1 MYTRV
6 ICCLLLCL
14 GIASSLRAQQYYFEH
29 FQVERGLSNNT
40 ATCVIQDK
48 KGFIW
53 IGTKDGLNRF
63 DGYSFKVFRNIAGDS
78 TSLGNNSVWQ
88 LHAGKDGT
96 IWVGT
101 EHGIYAYNPRNETFT
116 HLRNTPRQLVRA
128 IAEDQQGNLW
138 FVVNF
143 KLYQFPPNG
152 KEARLFQD
160 AGLDLCTTLAIA
172 NNNQL
177 WVGTLSGMLGRYDAT
192 TGRFRFRSVFDHSRP
207 AVSTWLERIY
217 DTGEG
222 YFLVGTAT
230 QGIKKFDTATET
242 YTDLLTYN
250 TDNTEIYA
258 RDFVRSKAG
267 EYWIATESGIYI
279 YNTQQQQFTNLKKNY
294 QSPYALTDNAVY
306 SFCKDREGGIWIGTY
321 FGGINYY
328 PKENPVFEKYF
339 PGSGPGALRGNAVRE
354 ITSDNQGHLWIGTE
368 DEGLNKFDKAS
379 GVFTNFKP
387 TGKSTGIA
395 HTNIHGLLH
404 DGERLWI
411 GTFEHGLDLMD
422 LRTTSVIRHFT
433 AGPTPNDLRSNFIHS
448 LYKTSD
454 NRVWV
459 GTSNGI
465 YIYNERNN
473 NFISP
478 GYFPRGGFYSSIL
491 ETTDGTIWAGT
502 FQDGLHY
509 YNARKNIFGR
519 LQVLQQGK
527 DRLAENRITSIH
539 ESSDKTLW
547 IATEDGL
554 YNLDPSTK
562 KIKIYTT
569 ATGLPS
575 NLIYTIT
582 EDGRRRHWITTS
594 KGLVLLDP
602 QNHILRTFTKTSGLL
617 GDQFNY
623 SSAFKASDGRMY
635 YGSVKGMISFNPAD
649 LEPDNYSPPVYITN
663 FSVFNVPLTISA
675 QEGALSQ
682 SLLLTRHITLAH
694 DQSTFNI
701 DFAAI
706 NFTSPDNVEYAY
718 KLEGLDKDWNYIK
731 TNRSVY
737 FTNLPHGEY
746 VFKVRST
753 NSSGRWQNNER
764 TLHITIR
771 PPLWKTPL
779 AYLMYLL
786 LAGSL
791 TYLLVRSYRRNLAAK
806 QKRKMQLYAMQKEK
820 ELVESKI
827 DFFTKVAHEIRTPL
841 TLIKAPLEKISGQII
856 KTPQTEK
863 YLNSMNKNTE
873 RLLELTNQLLDF
885 RKIEEKQLALNFTST
900 NIPQLLT
907 DIWNSFQPT
916 AENKQIGFRISVP
929 PNSFEAFVD
938 RDAFIKIISNLL
950 NNALKYGKRNVYTK
964 LTVPDSK
971 GYFKIT
977 ISNDGDPIPVAD
989 QQKIFE
995 LFFRSKRTG
1004 SIAGTGIGLYLAKSL
1019 TELHQGSIRLINDE
1033 KQVCFE
1039 LVFPDHLEM
1048 ASQANH

>member
-1 MYTRV
+1 MYTRI
-6 ICCLLLCL
+6 ICILLLFL
-14 GIASSLRAQQYYFEH
+14 GMAFSLRAQHYYFEH

-40 ATCVIQDK
+40 ATCVIQDR

-88 LHAGKDGT
+88 LHAGNDGT
-96 IWVGT
+96 LWVGT
-101 EHGIYAYNPRNETFT
+101 EHGIYTYNPEHETFT
-116 HLRNTPRQLVRA
+116 HLPNTPKQLVRG

-138 FVVNF
+138 FVINF
-143 KLYQFPPNG
+143 KLYQFPRNSR
-152 KEARLFQD
+152 EARLHTEE
-160 AGLDLCTTLAIA
+160 GLNQCTTLTIS

-177 WVGTLSGMLGRYDAT
+177 WVGTLSGMIGRYDPA

-222 YFLVGTAT
+222 YFLIGTAT
-230 QGIKKFDTATET
+230 QGIKKFDPARET
-242 YTDLLTYN
+242 YEDLLTYN

-258 RDFVRSKAG
+258 RDFVRSKEG

-279 YNTQQQQFTNLKKNY
+279 YNTQSNQFTNLKKNY

-328 PKENPVFEKYF
+328 PRENPVFEKYF
-339 PGSGPGALRGNAVRE
+339 PGSGPGTIGGNAVRE
-354 ITSDNQGHLWIGTE
+354 ITSDSMGHLWIGTE
-368 DEGLNKFDKAS
+368 DAGLNKLDLKTGTFK
-379 GVFTNFKP
+379 NFKP
-387 TGKSTGIA
+387 TGGSSGIA

-404 DGERLWI
+404 DGRQLWI

-422 LRTTSVIRHFT
+422 LRTESVVRHFT
-433 AGPTPNDLRSNFIHS
+433 AGPGPNDLRSNFIHS

-465 YIYNERNN
+465 YIYNSSNN

-478 GYFPRGGFYSSIL
+478 SYFPRGGFYSSIL

-509 YNARKNIFGR
+509 YNPRKNIFGR
-519 LQVLQQGK
+519 LQVLQQHK
-527 DRLAENRITSIH
+527 DRLSENRITFIH
-539 ESSDKTLW
+539 ESSGKDLW

-554 YNLDPSTK
+554 YMINPASQKVT
-562 KIKIYTT
+562 IYTT

-575 NLIYTIT
+575 NLVYTII
-582 EDGRRRHWITTS
+582 EDDLHRHWITTS
-594 KGLVLLDP
+594 KGLVLLD
-602 QNHILRTFTKTSGLL
+602 QHNRVLRTFTKTSGLL

-623 SSAFKASDGRMY
+623 SSAFKAPDGHIY
-635 YGSVKGMISFNPAD
+635 YGSVKGMISFNPSE
-649 LEPDNYSPPVYITN
+649 LVPDNYTPPVYITN
-663 FSVFNVPLTISA
+663 FSVFNVPLTIS
-675 QEGALSQ
+675 QQQGALSQ
-682 SLLLTRHITLAH
+682 SLLITRHITLTH
-694 DQSTFNI
+694 TQSTFNI

-706 NFTSPDNVEYAY
+706 NFTAPDNVEYAY

-753 NSSGRWQNNER
+753 NNSGRWQNNER
-764 TLHITIR
+764 ELRITVL

-779 AYLMYLL
+779 AYLVYCLL
-786 LAGSL
+786 LITTGYL
-791 TYLLVRSYRRNLAAK
+791 IIKTYRENLANR
-806 QKRKMQLYAMQKEK
+806 QKRRMQLYAMQKEK

-841 TLIKAPLEKISGQII
+841 TLIKAPLEKISGQIT

-863 YLNSMNKNTE
+863 YLNSMHKNTE

-885 RKIEEKQLALNFTST
+885 RKIEEKQLSLNFTKT

-916 AENKQIGFRISVP
+916 AENKNIDFRIMLP
-929 PNSFEAFVD
+929 PGTFDAFVD
-938 RDAFIKIISNLL
+938 QDAFTKIISNLL
-950 NNALKYGKRNVYTK
+950 NNALKYGKKQVVTE
-964 LTVPDSK
+964 LTGPGPDK
-971 GYFKIT
+971 HFKIT
-977 ISNDGDPIPVAD
+977 ICNDGDPIPFAD
-989 QQKIFE
+989 QQRIFE
-995 LFFRSKRTG
+995 LFFRSKPAA
-1004 SIAGTGIGLYLAKSL
+1004 SITGTGIGLYLASSL
-1019 TELHQGSIRLINDE
+1019 TELHQGSIRLVNDE
-1033 KQVCFE
+1033 KRVCFE
-1039 LVFPDHLEM
+1039 LIFPGHLETFPPEI
-1048 ASQANH
+1048 